1 MGSRLPP
8 WLRRSLAA
16 PLLLLT
22 ASGSILLATTTL
34 VALVMFASSA
44 TDAGVRRTV
53 ETAPLSMVSTTVTAP
68 VNRDSFS
75 QVDAD
80 VRARLAEA
88 YSGLPLSIVLSAR
101 SDSYALPGQ
110 GSRKTPELTRF
121 AVRTDLREHARLR
134 SGSWPTP
141 ATGGTVRVALSE
153 AAARAMD
160 LSPGDEATFVGRL
173 NDEPVRVTVTGV
185 FTLDDPFSDR
195 WAGETLL
202 TRGTE
207 IGDYTT
213 YGPLMVDLATF
224 TGLLSNSSVAVD
236 WIGIP
241 DLRQASP
248 GTMASL
254 AAALT
259 ALTEKPG
266 CANCTAYSNLP
277 DMLDRLGTAAR
288 VARSTMLVPV
298 LQLLLLAAY
307 ALILTARLLTDHR
320 AVETAL
326 LRSRGASGVRLAALA
341 AGEALLMAIPCA
353 IAAPLLAAPLLR
365 LVSSLP
371 WIEASGLRPDPSP
384 DATAYAVS
392 AAVAL
397 GCAVLLALPAVRG
410 ARRTY
415 MEERTARGRGDRR
428 GRLQR
433 AGADIALLAVA
444 ALAIWQ
450 LRQYGGPVTATSGG
464 GLGID
469 PLIVTG
475 PALALL
481 CGGMIG
487 LRLVSPV
494 SRLAERFTDRRR
506 GLAPA
511 LGAWQVSRRPLRYS
525 GPALLLTMAVAI
537 GVVSL
542 STAATWRGSQTDQAA
557 HRAGADLRVAGAL
570 DAPELGSL
578 GRGTMYAALPG
589 VTAISPAYNARA
601 EFGGE
606 DATLLALNA
615 DRLGELM
622 RLRPDLSA
630 QSLTTLGERLAAG
643 RAGVPAMPLP
653 GEPSRLT
660 VRMRLTVDRPE
671 LAETYTAMPVRM
683 VLADGLGVRREVEIG
698 PLRPGVSE
706 TSVDVAALAGRSGK
720 VTYPLSVLRFTADVP
735 VPPTGSGFTL
745 AVESVTADDGR
756 RVSLPAGLRWEP
768 GTPDGSPVTAKPAE
782 GVEDGR
788 DLLAV
793 AVEPPPVSR
802 SGSDPVRL
810 TLVPSAGAH
819 RPGVAGPLPVVVT
832 DDLARAERLTAGQQ
846 ARVTLNR
853 RITEIAVAGIVT
865 EVPGTAA
872 DRPAVLVDWEALQ
885 ERELLL
891 GAAPPPAGEWW
902 IAVRDGDT
910 SAAAEELKRHPE
922 WDQTVVDRSALTAQL
937 RDDPLAGGLQGA
949 LILGFAAALVFA
961 LIGFLVN
968 AVVAARERTAEFAV
982 LRALGTSFRQIL
994 GLLAVEQ
1001 AFMIGLSL
1009 ATGTAL
1015 AVLIARLVVP
1025 HIVLTGQ
1032 ATAVTPPVAL
1042 DIPWAPTAALL
1053 AGLAVLLFAIVAV
1066 LAAALRRQ
1074 DLASTL
1080 RVGEDR

>member
-1 MGSRLPP
+1 
-8 WLRRSLAA
+8 
-16 PLLLLT
+16 
-22 ASGSILLATTTL
+22 
-34 VALVMFASSA
+34 
-44 TDAGVRRTV
+44 
-53 ETAPLSMVSTTVTAP
+53 
-68 VNRDSFS
+68 
-75 QVDAD
+75 
-80 VRARLAEA
+80 
-88 YSGLPLSIVLSAR
+88 
-101 SDSYALPGQ
+101 
-110 GSRKTPELTRF
+110 
-121 AVRTDLREHARLR
+121 
-134 SGSWPTP
+134 
-141 ATGGTVRVALSE
+141 
-153 AAARAMD
+153 
-160 LSPGDEATFVGRL
+160 
-173 NDEPVRVTVTGV
+173 
-185 FTLDDPFSDR
+185 
-195 WAGETLL
+195 
-202 TRGTE
+202 
-207 IGDYTT
+207 
-213 YGPLMVDLATF
+213 
-224 TGLLSNSSVAVD
+224 
-236 WIGIP
+236 
-241 DLRQASP
+241 
-248 GTMASL
+248 
-254 AAALT
+254 
-259 ALTEKPG
+259 
-266 CANCTAYSNLP
+266 
-277 DMLDRLGTAAR
+277 
-288 VARSTMLVPV
+288 
-298 LQLLLLAAY
+298 
-307 ALILTARLLTDHR
+307 
-320 AVETAL
+320 
-326 LRSRGASGVRLAALA
+326 
-341 AGEALLMAIPCA
+341 
-353 IAAPLLAAPLLR
+353 
-365 LVSSLP
+365 
-371 WIEASGLRPDPSP
+371 
-384 DATAYAVS
+384 
-392 AAVAL
+392 
-397 GCAVLLALPAVRG
+397 
-410 ARRTY
+410 
-415 MEERTARGRGDRR
+415 
-428 GRLQR
+428 
-433 AGADIALLAVA
+433 
-444 ALAIWQ
+444 
-450 LRQYGGPVTATSGG
+450 
-464 GLGID
+464 
-469 PLIVTG
+469 
-475 PALALL
+475 
-481 CGGMIG
+481 
-487 LRLVSPV
+487 
-494 SRLAERFTDRRR
+494 
-506 GLAPA
+506 
-511 LGAWQVSRRPLRYS
+511 
-525 GPALLLTMAVAI
+525 
-537 GVVSL
+537 
-542 STAATWRGSQTDQAA
+542 
-557 HRAGADLRVAGAL
+557 
-570 DAPELGSL
+570 
-578 GRGTMYAALPG
+578 
-589 VTAISPAYNARA
+589 
-601 EFGGE
+601 

-982 LRALGTSFRQIL
+982 
-994 GLLAVEQ
+994 
-1001 AFMIGLSL
+1001 
-1009 ATGTAL
+1009 
-1015 AVLIARLVVP
+1015 
-1025 HIVLTGQ
+1025 
-1032 ATAVTPPVAL
+1032 
-1042 DIPWAPTAALL
+1042 
-1053 AGLAVLLFAIVAV
+1053 
-1066 LAAALRRQ
+1066 
-1074 DLASTL
+1074 
-1080 RVGEDR
+1080 